1 MIKSSVTIV
10 SLSVSV
16 RNAAKMT
23 VSGIGG
29 EG

>member
-1 MIKSSVTIV
+1 MIKSSVIIV

-16 RNAAKMT
+16 RNADKMT